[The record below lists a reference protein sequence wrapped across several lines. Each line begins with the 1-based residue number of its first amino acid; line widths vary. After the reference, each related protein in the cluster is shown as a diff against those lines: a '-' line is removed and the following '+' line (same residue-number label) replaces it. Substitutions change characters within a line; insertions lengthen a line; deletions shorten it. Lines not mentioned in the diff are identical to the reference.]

1 MVYKLKDAIY
11 GLAVGDALGVPFEF
25 KERNSFECTDM
36 IGYGTHDQPE
46 GTWSDDTSMTLA
58 TCMSIKNK
66 GSVDLT
72 DIRSQFEKWLLNNAY
87 TPFN

>member
-1 MVYKLKDAIY
+1 MVYKLKDTIY

-36 IGYGTHDQPE
+36 VGYGTHNQPE

-58 TCMSIKNK
+58 MCTSIKI
-66 GSVDLT
+66 VL
-72 DIRSQFEKWLLNNAY
+72 I
-87 TPFN
+87 

>member
-72 DIRSQFEKWLLNNAY
+72 DIRNQF
-87 TPFN
+87 